1 MCTVTVI
8 PLGDAGFRL
17 VTNRDERRDRP
28 AALPPRRTT
37 LPDTGI
43 AALWPVDPT
52 GGGTWVG
59 VTDLGIAASTL
70 NLNLRP
76 DSETPRPP
84 SARSRGAI
92 IPAILTAPT
101 AADAAEAVRA
111 MRIDAMLP
119 FRLIVV
125 DASESW
131 IARWDGDALTIDRAE
146 SGPVCLVSSG
156 LGDRLVKPRLELFD
170 QGVLTPGST
179 PARQDAF
186 HAHRWPDRPEI
197 SVAMERAAARTVST
211 TIVEVMPS
219 RVSMRYVPIGG
230 EPAELTLTRSIAR
243 SNASG

>member
-28 AALPPRRTT
+28 AAIPPRRVVV
-37 LPDTGI
+37 PDAGI

-59 VTDLGIAASTL
+59 VSDLGVAASTL
-70 NLNLRP
+70 NFNLRP
-76 DSETPRPP
+76 DTETPRPP
-84 SARSRGAI
+84 KARSRGAI
-92 IPAILTAPT
+92 IPAILSAPT
-101 AADAAEAVRA
+101 AADAIAAVQA
-111 MRIDAMLP
+111 LRIDAMLP
-119 FRLIVV
+119 FRLIAV
-125 DASESW
+125 DAAESW
-131 IARWDGDALTIDRAE
+131 IARWDGESLAIDRAE

-156 LGDRLVKPRLELFD
+156 LGDALVQPRLELFD
-170 QGVLTPGST
+170 QEVLHLGST
-179 PARQDAF
+179 PARQDAY

-197 SVAMERAAARTVST
+197 SVAMERAAARTVSR
-211 TIVEVMPS
+211 TIVEVVPA
-219 RVSMRYVPIGG
+219 RVTMRYIPIGG